1 MVEGLVSSFSGLVV
15 VVVEQ
20 DEAVWLA
27 SEREVVTSVVC
38 VLGFIVVVSSKLL
51 QEAVMVLVTSLFSV
65 AVAVEMLKLE
75 FSLLEGALLE
85 VFFDLAASV
94 GLFEEATPVA
104 LEISEGADI
113 ELTVVV
119 SDEAVDFPMYSA
131 ESVALASM
139 LAELVTELRLDL
151 SVVEAKVVVVLEVS
165 LETASVILVVFKKVC
180 VELEAEEE
188 AGTEMVEDP
197 DLLAYFAASVTLVTL
212 LEGLPGVASVVL
224 VELFATTVEDSVS
237 LAYLAASVTLATELA
252 ELEAKFELT
261 EVESVVVVVAEVCA
275 ELEAEAET
283 EAEAEEVTSE
293 ETPEDDPDL
302 VTRSTASIALIAML
316 AELEAND
323 AVRVKVLIRLAS
335 MALVISTGAEVAAS
349 ADDLVVLENLA
360 EELMLLAEAGALE
373 EARTLEETGAL
384 EEDATEETAEEEE
397 ATEEEEALEEAVK
410 TLEVVKDADE
420 LVAFALVEETTDEDA
435 FVVVEETTDEDDA
448 AEVAGL
454 AGFMVVTSE
463 ELAAAEDVE
472 VEEPCAF
479 GAAILDDTAVVV
491 EEVDEVDEEDEDE
504 EDTVLISGSTSSA
517 NSPR

>member
-1 MVEGLVSSFSGLVV
+1 MVEELVSSFSGLVV

-27 SEREVVTSVVC
+27 TEREVVTSVVC

-51 QEAVMVLVTSLFSV
+51 QETVMVLVTNLFSV

-104 LEISEGADI
+104 LEISEGAVI

-131 ESVALASM
+131 EW
-139 LAELVTELRLDL
+139 VTELRLDL
-151 SVVEAKVVVVLEVS
+151 SVVEAK
-165 LETASVILVVFKKVC
+165 
-180 VELEAEEE
+180 
-188 AGTEMVEDP
+188 
-197 DLLAYFAASVTLVTL
+197 
-212 LEGLPGVASVVL
+212 
-224 VELFATTVEDSVS
+224 
-237 LAYLAASVTLATELA
+237 
-252 ELEAKFELT
+252 FELT
-261 EVESVVVVVAEVCA
+261 EVESVVVVVVAEVCA

-283 EAEAEEVTSE
+283 EAEAEAETEAETEAEAEEVTSE
-293 ETPEDDPDL
+293 ETSEDDPDL

-323 AVRVKVLIRLAS
+323 AVRVEVLMRFAS

-373 EARTLEETGAL
+373 EARALEETGAL

-491 EEVDEVDEEDEDE
+491 EVDEVDEEDEDE